1 MRKNYYRESLNFPV
15 FREIGE
21 HDNDPFNFETPSEY
35 LSLGEEYV
43 DGTVAESFFFNILTR
58 CKDELKEN
66 YELCRILAIMRKVG
80 IHFVSHP
87 KFGYV
92 IKPNDGGV
100 WQKGEYDD
108 VKGYL
113 NKYQEYI
120 IRALAE
126 AAKE

>member
-1 MRKNYYRESLNFPV
+1 MKSSYYRASLNFPV

-35 LSLGEEYV
+35 LSLGKEYP
-43 DGTVAESFFFNILTR
+43 DGVVAEKFFFNILTI
-58 CKDELKEN
+58 CKENLKED
-66 YELCRILAIMRKVG
+66 YELFRILAIMRKVG
-80 IHFVSHP
+80 IHFVPHA

-100 WQKGEYDD
+100 WQEGEYDD

-120 IRALAE
+120 IRALSE